1 MAVPGSTANYLRGT
15 KNTAY
20 TAQTQGGTILG
31 NTETGDAIT
40 NALALKDNSTDF
52 GRIPYPV
59 ASTTSGSIAYNI
71 KAQGSN
77 GTFCWDGGTDQGER
91 FAMMGYSTK
100 LGNYANTAIQK
111 TGADPSNMAGRRAIA
126 QFMHQFGADTT
137 SLIRKNR
144 FSYTG
149 FFNNGNKISS
159 RHLFMNAA
167 GTAIADPSTLTGNL
181 VWAPG
186 GSSRNGSGALASFTD
201 VAANPTRA
209 IPGRLVMQASFV
221 VDATE
226 GDPWSATRDGGS
238 DFYDYKPING

>member
-20 TAQTQGGTILG
+20 SDQTQGGTILG

-59 ASTTSGSIAYNI
+59 ASTTSGSIAFNI

-77 GTFCWDGGTDQGER
+77 GSFCWDGGTAKGER
-91 FAMMGYSTK
+91 FTMMGYSTN
-100 LGNYANTAIQK
+100 LGNFANTAIQK

-126 QFMHQFGADTT
+126 QFIHDFGAGTT
-137 SLIRKNR
+137 SLIRENR

-149 FFNNGNKISS
+149 FFNNGNNIANRSM
-159 RHLFMNAA
+159 FMNAA
-167 GTAIADPSTLTGNL
+167 GTATAVPATLSSTDM
-181 VWAPG
+181 WAPG
-186 GSSRNGSGALASFTD
+186 GSARDGTGAAARFTD
-201 VAANPTRA
+201 VAANPTRS
-209 IPGRLVMQASFV
+209 IPGRLVMQANFTN
-221 VDATE
+221 DATE
-226 GDPWSATRDGGS
+226 RKPWTASTSGGS
-238 DFYDYKPING
+238 DFYVYKPITG

>member
-20 TAQTQGGTILG
+20 SDQTQGGTILG

-59 ASTTSGSIAYNI
+59 ASTTAGSIAFNI

-77 GTFCWDGGTDQGER
+77 GSFCWDGGTAKGER
-91 FAMMGYSTK
+91 FTMMGYSTN
-100 LGNYANTAIQK
+100 LGNFANTAIQK

-126 QFMHQFGADTT
+126 QFMHDFGADTT
-137 SLIRKNR
+137 SLIRANR

-149 FFNNGNKISS
+149 FFNNGTKISS
-159 RHLFMNAA
+159 RHMFMNAA
-167 GTAIADPSTLTGNL
+167 GTAIADPATLTGNL
-181 VWAPG
+181 PWAPG
-186 GSSRNGSGALASFTD
+186 GAARNGSGAAASFTD
-201 VAANPTRA
+201 VAANPTRS
-209 IPGRLVMQASFV
+209 IPGRLVMQANFTN
-221 VDATE
+221 DATE
-226 GDPWSATRDGGS
+226 RKPWTASTSGGS
-238 DFYDYKPING
+238 DFYVYKPITG